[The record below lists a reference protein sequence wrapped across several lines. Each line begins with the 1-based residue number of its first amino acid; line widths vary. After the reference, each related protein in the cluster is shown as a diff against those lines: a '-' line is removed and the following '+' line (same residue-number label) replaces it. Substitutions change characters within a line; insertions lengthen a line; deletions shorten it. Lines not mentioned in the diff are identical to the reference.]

1 MALWIQ
7 ISTGSSEPVYIQ
19 LITQISLAIA
29 KGHLK
34 AGDKLPAVRKLAS
47 ELVINPNTVAKAYT
61 YLEQAKLVITKT
73 GSGTYIADTTIRSAD
88 VADINILVERMD
100 NIITRAINLGLKH
113 TDLAEMFKSRL
124 EKFTDNSRNSG
135 EENE

>member
-7 ISTGSSEPVYIQ
+7 ISTGSNEPVYAQI
-19 LITQISLAIA
+19 ITQIRRSIA

-47 ELVINPNTVAKAYT
+47 ELVINPNTVAKAYMH
-61 YLEQAKLVITKT
+61 LEQDKLVITKT
-73 GSGTYIADTTIRSAD
+73 GSGTYIADSRIRSAD
-88 VADINILVERMD
+88 VSDLNILAERID
-100 NIITRAINLGLKH
+100 NTITRAINLGL
-113 TDLAEMFKSRL
+113 DQNELVELFQSRL
-124 EKFTDNSRNSG
+124 EKFVDKPRKTG

>member
-7 ISTGSSEPVYIQ
+7 ISTGSNEPVYSQIV
-19 LITQISLAIA
+19 TQISRSIA
-29 KGHLK
+29 QGRLR

-61 YLEQAKLVITKT
+61 HLEQAKLVVTKT
-73 GSGTYIADTTIRSAD
+73 GSGTYVADTKIRSAD
-88 VADINILVERMD
+88 IADMHVLTERID
-100 NIITRAINLGLKH
+100 NIITRAINLGLKQKE
-113 TDLAEMFKSRL
+113 LAEMFQSRL
-124 EKFTDNSRNSG
+124 EKFADNPRNAG